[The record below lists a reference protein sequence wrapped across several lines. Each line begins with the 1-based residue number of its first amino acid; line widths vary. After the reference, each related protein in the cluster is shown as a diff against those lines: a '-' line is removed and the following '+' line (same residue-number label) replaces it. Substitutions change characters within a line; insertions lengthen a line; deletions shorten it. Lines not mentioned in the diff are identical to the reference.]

1 MPRLLRTPAD
11 LTAADWRN
19 LYDGFAAPISEWD
32 CGQKCA
38 PYNPTGQPFCCDICH
53 AIPAAYRS
61 EWDYLQK
68 TTDLWHPYR
77 PEECASPPDA
87 EAGRAVPEL
96 NLPSGMV
103 PLACLG
109 ATRCQRPNRLLS
121 CRAFPFFPYI
131 TSDYRFLGLT
141 IEWEFAPVCWVISN
155 LGVVSLAYR
164 QQFLRTFDFLLAT
177 FDDVFESY
185 AAHSERL
192 RAHFAG
198 QKRRFPLLHR
208 NGGTYLVS
216 PRSERLHP
224 VAPANLPRYG
234 FYQHRADPPR

>member
-53 AIPAAYRS
+53 AIPAAYDS

-68 TTDLWHPYR
+68 TTDLWHPYH

-131 TSDYRFLGLT
+131 TRDYRFLGLT

-155 LGVVSLAYR
+155 LGVVSLVYR

-216 PRSERLHP
+216 PRSERLQP
-224 VAPANLPRYG
+224 VAPENLPRYG
-234 FYQHRADPPR
+234 FYRHPGGIPR